1 MDLDSIIQERN
12 QRLEELRKRHEQTN
26 VYYSISIINS
36 YRQDLNSFSESNVES
51 LVEHI
56 LKLSSNT
63 AKNNEDNTLTSTE
76 NKGVVT
82 ESDNSYSEVGI

>member
-26 VYYSISIINS
+26 VYYSISIINL

-63 AKNNEDNTLTSTE
+63 VKNNEDNTLTSTE

-82 ESDNSYSEVGI
+82 ESDNSYSEVCI

>member
-26 VYYSISIINS
+26 VYYSISIINL

-56 LKLSSNT
+56 LKSSSNIVSNHE
-63 AKNNEDNTLTSTE
+63 NNTITSTE
-76 NKGVVT
+76 NNVVVT

>member
-26 VYYSISIINS
+26 VYYSISIINL

-56 LKLSSNT
+56 LKSSSNIVSNHE
-63 AKNNEDNTLTSTE
+63 NNTITPTE
-76 NKGVVT
+76 NNVVVT